1 MVDKIPLVYYIP
13 PPPDAPPTEGP
24 IQIPE
29 TVYSY
34 PPKPPAKVTDTPAKK
49 RFKFM
54 KFKKSPSNSEKNSTD
69 ASTTKDSSKT
79 DKSGSWED
87 NWDTEGY
94 PSVVLGDN
102 RAACAICLLD
112 FEEPKRLHP
121 VPETEEV
128 KAKAPEVTSQAVEVI
143 SEEAREDDQL
153 RLTDAGEG
161 AQPLR
166 LLRCGHVFHVGTL
179 TSLFASCTDQWFSEN
194 LSRPL
199 VDRCFWKMPCLPET
213 GRDIGA

>member
-1 MVDKIPLVYYIP
+1 MVDMIPLVYYIP
-13 PPPDAPPTEGP
+13 PPPDVPTTE

-34 PPKPPAKVTDTPAKK
+34 PPKPPVKADKPPKK
-49 RFKFM
+49 LFRFI
-54 KFKKSPSNSEKNSTD
+54 KFKKSSNSEKKSADTAGSN
-69 ASTTKDSSKT
+69 AGSKRLLAAE
-79 DKSGSWED
+79 SGSWED
-87 NWDTEGY
+87 TWDTEGY
-94 PSVVLGDN
+94 PSVILGEN

-121 VPETEEV
+121 GPEA

-143 SEEAREDDQL
+143 SEEARENDEL

-166 LLRCGHVFHVGTL
+166 LLRCSHVFHVGVFSSYLLCILTL
-179 TSLFASCTDQWFSEN
+179 L
-194 LSRPL
+194 RKL
-199 VDRCFWKMPCLPET
+199 VWTR
-213 GRDIGA
+213 G